1 VAVVAKDGSHPQAL
15 KSEREILTFSG
26 RHYITHY
33 QIRRGTLLLGI
44 LLLATF
50 LGLVLL
56 YLPARAGL
64 VATGVLILS
73 AILAIYPY
81 LGLFAQVW
89 LYFRPFPV
97 WSGPEFLRPIFLVT
111 IVTMLFFLLHHVFL
125 KKRGLHLPLE
135 AKLLLALLGCTV
147 LSSFFAVHS
156 SAVSFSQNVIFA
168 KIILFYL
175 LVINLVTGRREL
187 DAFVWVI
194 LACCALASL
203 EAIRVY
209 RYYGYSRIDTVGGT
223 HREANYLAAT
233 LVLALPLAFYKIGSR
248 RLLERLVAIGLV
260 PTFMVG
266 VVLTGS
272 RSGTLALAAVL
283 GLLAWRFRRRRF
295 SMGVLVVLLLAT
307 VVAAP
312 SHYWSRTETIA
323 DYQEERAAESRIELW
338 RAGLRMFLDHP
349 LTGVG
354 QGNFIWVSPRYTDN
368 YYQIWTG
375 QGYVAHNIFIQFLAE
390 GGLQSLLAFVA
401 FLWVTFRGLRRV
413 RRKLIAEASADGLG
427 DFSKAV
433 EIGLIGFLVA
443 GFFLSSAHLDIFYWI
458 LALGPV
464 TVTLTKRMTADA
476 AMTVSPAGPVESTV
490 RNPSPSVTAR

>member
-1 VAVVAKDGSHPQAL
+1 VAGRNDIHERSL
-15 KSEREILTFSG
+15 KGDREIFSFSG

-44 LLLATF
+44 GLIAAF

-64 VATGVLILS
+64 VAAGVLIFS
-73 AILAIYPY
+73 ALLAIYPY

-111 IVTMLFFLLHHVFL
+111 VITMLFFLLHHVFI
-125 KKRGLHLPLE
+125 KKRGIHLPPE

-147 LSSFFAVHS
+147 LSSFFAAHS
-156 SAVSFSQNVIFA
+156 NAVSFSQNVVFT

-175 LVINLVTGRREL
+175 LVINLVNTPREL
-187 DAFVWVI
+187 NGFVWVI

-203 EAIRVY
+203 EAIQVY
-209 RYYGYSRIDTVGGT
+209 RYYGYARIDTVGGT

-248 RLLERLVAIGLV
+248 TMLERLVSIALV
-260 PTFMVG
+260 PLLMVG

-272 RSGTLALAAVL
+272 RSGTLGLLTVL
-283 GLLAWRFRRRRF
+283 GLLAWRFRSRRL
-295 SMGVLVVLLLAT
+295 SMAVLVVLLVLAI
-307 VVAAP
+307 VAAP
-312 SHYWSRTETIA
+312 SHYWSRTSTIV
-323 DYQEERAAESRIELW
+323 DYQDERAAESRIELW
-338 RAGLRMFLDHP
+338 NAGLRMFVDHP

-354 QGNFIWVSPRYTDN
+354 QGNFIWISPKYTDS

-375 QGYVAHNIFIQFLAE
+375 QGYVAHNIFLQFLAE
-390 GGLQSLLAFVA
+390 GGLQTLLVFLA
-401 FLWVTFRGLRRV
+401 FLWITFGGLRRA
-413 RRKLIAEASADGLG
+413 RRRLPDGAAADDLR
-427 DFSKAV
+427 DFSWAV

-464 TVTLTKRMTADA
+464 TVTLANRMAGHTES
-476 AMTVSPAGPVESTV
+476 TVSPSEEAESDGRKAAVVSST
-490 RNPSPSVTAR
+490 